1 MPPARSTCSNLTRHG
16 ALPTTTCGAAGG
28 GRQRCWRKWRRRA
41 MLTEMRKARLL
52 TPRPVAASVDE
63 LLAGATE
70 RHPFAHSDSKSG
82 VGFERVT
89 IDGKSHVLKH
99 VHIDNDWTM
108 RFFHE
113 TTCIPLEVWRV
124 GLMDVLPER

>member
-1 MPPARSTCSNLTRHG
+1 
-16 ALPTTTCGAAGG
+16 
-28 GRQRCWRKWRRRA
+28 

-124 GLMDVLPER
+124 GLMGHGSSRDNVETLTAALGSLLSPQLNSGRRAYQ